1 MWAFTETGTI
11 RGVSAGKCD
20 TFSFRYRAFEMPVLY
35 PSAGTA
41 IKKGWKYMLGFREGD
56 KIVYNSYL
64 KQEKRKAQSGLWRQ
78 PTFQVVGR
86 ESVEEA
92 AGRRLETVRKRT
104 GQV

>member
-1 MWAFTETGTI
+1 
-11 RGVSAGKCD
+11 
-20 TFSFRYRAFEMPVLY
+20 MPVLY